1 MAGYSEQAGSLLSP
15 RQAASMDAGQW
26 LCLEVIRG
34 WVSAMTGINWV
45 VSHDPPV
52 YTHDQMLRAP

>member
-1 MAGYSEQAGSLLSP
+1 
-15 RQAASMDAGQW
+15 MDAGQW

-34 WVSAMTGINWV
+34 WVSAMTEVNWV

-52 YTHDQMLRAP
+52 YTHDQMLRAS